1 MNKAL
6 KKSLLLHVIA
16 FVLFMIDL
24 PMFWFNRPTP
34 GQVPI
39 IVDLQDVKISEMTN
53 LPPKAKIGKEDKAAS
68 QIKRKVEEKY
78 TKEAPKAEPEPK
90 KEKPA
95 KAKTEPKTEVTKNR
109 RSRRKIF
116 WLRLSLKSRPKKL
129 KQRNNSLNR
138 RPSLRKRPSRKRF
151 RQKTKANRNWLIL

>member
-78 TKEAPKAEPEPK
+78 TKEAPKPNRNRK
-90 KEKPA
+90 K
-95 KAKTEPKTEVTKNR
+95 KNR
-109 RSRRKIF
+109 
-116 WLRLSLKSRPKKL
+116 P
-129 KQRNNSLNR
+129 
-138 RPSLRKRPSRKRF
+138 
-151 RQKTKANRNWLIL
+151 RQKRSPKPK